1 MHPFLFADESGRSAA
16 AIGLSE
22 AARHRARR
30 LVQVSMAFVALYGAS
45 NYLTGLRHDVG
56 EGVFAWER
64 TIPFVEISILPYLSI
79 FALFAAS
86 FFVCRS
92 REELER
98 HCARLLLA
106 LLISVVCYAAFP
118 LRFDFVRPE
127 PTGATGAI
135 FRWLWAVDL
144 PFNRAPSLH
153 IGVLVILWARFIDA
167 LPARSRPLL
176 HVWMTAIAVSVLTTY
191 QHHVIDVASGLL
203 VGVVCLAVDAR
214 RLRLPATR

>member
-1 MHPFLFADESGRSAA
+1 MDRYLFAPRYLSIPAGPSA
-16 AIGLSE
+16 L
-22 AARHRARR
+22 ARLQALR
-30 LVQVSMAFVALYGAS
+30 LMQVSIAFVVLYAVS
-45 NYLTGLRHDVG
+45 NYLTGLRSDIG

-64 TIPFVEISILPYLSI
+64 AIPFVAISILPYLSI

-86 FFVCRS
+86 FFLCRG

-106 LLISVVCYAAFP
+106 LLISILCYALFP

-127 PTGATGAI
+127 PTGATGAV
-135 FRWLWAVDL
+135 FKMLWTVDL

-153 IGVLVILWARFIDA
+153 ISVLVILWARFIDV
-167 LPARSRPLL
+167 LPARSRTLL

-191 QHHVIDVASGLL
+191 QHHVIDVVSGLL
-203 VGVVCLAVDAR
+203 VGATCLALPSLR
-214 RLRLPATR
+214 RVAKR